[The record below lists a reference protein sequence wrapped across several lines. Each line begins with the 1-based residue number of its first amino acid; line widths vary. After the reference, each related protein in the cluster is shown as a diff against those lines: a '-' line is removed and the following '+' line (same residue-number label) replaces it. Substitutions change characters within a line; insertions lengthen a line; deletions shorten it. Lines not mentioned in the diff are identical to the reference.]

1 MSIRSRK
8 YIWSADGEPQRL
20 PQSAFERGKNKK
32 RFPQFAST
40 RQKYVEALFW
50 LDGDK
55 ISWSANGYCLD
66 FDGEGYVSLEA
77 SGEAALQM
85 IRAESAAKLEKLESV
100 PRIDVIR
107 DAKKRRDDYD
117 AEHRWILTDADLDKV
132 RADLTGRESIPLMKR
147 KAR

>member
-1 MSIRSRK
+1 
-8 YIWSADGEPQRL
+8 
-20 PQSAFERGKNKK
+20 
-32 RFPQFAST
+32 
-40 RQKYVEALFW
+40 
-50 LDGDK
+50 
-55 ISWSANGYCLD
+55 
-66 FDGEGYVSLEA
+66 
-77 SGEAALQM
+77 M